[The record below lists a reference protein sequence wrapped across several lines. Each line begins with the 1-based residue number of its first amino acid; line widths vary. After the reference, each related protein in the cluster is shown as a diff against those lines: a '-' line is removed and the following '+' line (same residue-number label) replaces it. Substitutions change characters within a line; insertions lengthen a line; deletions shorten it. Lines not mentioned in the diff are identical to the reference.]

1 MNPVEQSPAK
11 LWLIGVVG
19 TSVFFIYNLWLISN
33 GHFHE
38 DAYILFIYVDNILS
52 GNGISY
58 YPGGPH
64 AEGATDFLW
73 LLLLAGV
80 GLSGLDVGTSAILLN
95 AVGAG
100 IITTVISH
108 EIMRAQLT
116 DKKTIGLMSLFVV
129 LWAVQSPLVA
139 AVGGHSVYLYMALVL
154 LTFVATSREEHLS
167 KVPYLAIIIALF
179 RPDGVIM
186 GVAFTLIGLVRVY
199 KRRQFKTYLLGM
211 SVTFVIGIVYFVWRY
226 NYFGN
231 LLPLPLYVKGHTDLI
246 ESVKTNLRWGVF
258 NLYTFL
264 PCALLLLMSKKIMHY
279 LVLVSPL
286 ILLFVALTMV
296 HQSQNIGY
304 RFQAPIFIVA
314 YFVLVQLLLARF
326 KEQKAG
332 AVLSKGLV
340 VYLVGFVVIAGYHV
354 NKSMYA
360 VTFHHGNKAPYTMHD
375 KLPKDLTIAVTEAG
389 HFSYWNQSG
398 GHVLVDLVGLN
409 SVYPAKNTIDV
420 QYMKQLSPDVMMVHQ
435 YYHIDPTPLVVPG
448 EKVLP
453 LTDNNMQ
460 HFKLKS
466 PPTDAQ
472 RPGLSKA
479 SLAAIVS
486 IEFLQSRY
494 NNYDIYLVYHAGNEF
509 FSYIYAF
516 KKSLGISSSMAQLIK
531 DSFEPK
537 NRLSYYQMIS
547 SNDR

>member
-11 LWLIGVVG
+11 LWLIGVAG
-19 TSVFFIYNLWLISN
+19 ASVFFIYNLWLISN

-73 LLLLAGV
+73 LLLLTGV
-80 GLSGLDVGTSAILLN
+80 GLSGLDVGTSTILLN
-95 AVGAG
+95 AVGVG

-139 AVGGHSVYLYMALVL
+139 AVSGFSVYLYVALVL

-211 SVTFVIGIVYFVWRY
+211 LIAFVIGIVYFVWRY

-231 LLPLPLYVKGHTDLI
+231 LLPLPLYVKGHTDLT

-264 PCALLLLMSKKIMHY
+264 PCALLLLMSKKITHY
-279 LVLVSPL
+279 LVLMSPL

-354 NKSMYA
+354 NKSME
-360 VTFHHGNKAPYTMHD
+360 VTTSNHRDLVPYTMHD
-375 KLPKDLTIAVTEAG
+375 KLPKGLTIAVTKAG
-389 HFSYWNQSG
+389 RFSYWNQSG

-409 SVYPAKNTIDV
+409 SVYPAKNIIDM
-420 QYMKQLSPDVMMVHQ
+420 QYMKQLSPDVLLFHQ
-435 YYHIDPTPLVVPG
+435 NLIDPTPLVVPG
-448 EKVLP
+448 ERVLR
-453 LTDNNMQ
+453 LTDNNKQ

-466 PPTDAQ
+466 PTTDAQ
-472 RPGLSKA
+472 RPGLSKV
-479 SLAAIVS
+479 SLAATVS
-486 IEFLQSRY
+486 IEFLQSQ
-494 NNYDIYLVYHAGNEF
+494 YDDYDVYLIYRPEDKFRSH
-509 FSYIYAF
+509 IYAF

-547 SNDR
+547 SN

>member
-1 MNPVEQSPAK
+1 MTPVEQSPAK
-11 LWLIGVVG
+11 LSLIGVVG
-19 TSVFFIYNLWLISN
+19 ASVFFIYNLWLISN

-73 LLLLAGV
+73 LLLLTGV

-95 AVGAG
+95 AVGVG

-139 AVGGHSVYLYMALVL
+139 AVSGFSVYLYMALVL

-211 SVTFVIGIVYFVWRY
+211 LIAFVIGIVYFVWRY

-231 LLPLPLYVKGHTDLI
+231 LLPLPLYVKGHTDLT
-246 ESVKTNLRWGVF
+246 ESVKANLRWGVF

-264 PCALLLLMSKKIMHY
+264 PCALLLLMSKKITHY
-279 LVLVSPL
+279 LVLMSPL

-326 KEQKAG
+326 KEQKAD

-354 NKSMYA
+354 NKSME
-360 VTFHHGNKAPYTMHD
+360 VTTSNHRDLVPYTMHD
-375 KLPKDLTIAVTEAG
+375 KLPKDLTIAVTKAG
-389 HFSYWNQSG
+389 RFSYWNQSG

-409 SVYPAKNTIDV
+409 SEYPAKNIIDV
-420 QYMKQLSPDVMMVHQ
+420 QYMKQLSPDVMLFHQ
-435 YYHIDPTPLVVPG
+435 NLIDPAPLVVPG
-448 EKVLP
+448 EKVLR
-453 LTDNNMQ
+453 LTDNNKQ
-460 HFKLKS
+460 HFKPKS
-466 PPTDAQ
+466 PSTDAQ
-472 RPGLSKA
+472 RPGLSKVF
-479 SLAAIVS
+479 LAATVS
-486 IEFLQSRY
+486 IEFLQSQY
-494 NNYDIYLVYHAGNEF
+494 DDYDIYLIYRPEDKFRSH
-509 FSYIYAF
+509 IYAF
-516 KKSLGISSSMAQLIK
+516 KKSLGISSSMAQLLK

-537 NRLSYYQMIS
+537 NHLSYYQMIS
-547 SNDR
+547 SNY

>member
-19 TSVFFIYNLWLISN
+19 ASVFFIYNLWLISN

-73 LLLLAGV
+73 LLLLTGV

-108 EIMRAQLT
+108 EIMRTQLT

-139 AVGGHSVYLYMALVL
+139 AVSGFSVYLYVALVL

-211 SVTFVIGIVYFVWRY
+211 LIAFVIGIVYFVWRY

-231 LLPLPLYVKGHTDLI
+231 LLPLPLYVKGHTDLT
-246 ESVKTNLRWGVF
+246 ESVRTNLRWDVF

-264 PCALLLLMSKKIMHY
+264 PCALLLLMSKKITHY
-279 LVLVSPL
+279 LVLMSPL

-296 HQSQNIGY
+296 HQSQNTGY

-332 AVLSKGLV
+332 ALLSKGLV

-354 NKSMYA
+354 NKSMK
-360 VTFHHGNKAPYTMHD
+360 VTTFSYFNRASYTMHD

-389 HFSYWNQSG
+389 RFSYWNQSG

-409 SVYPAKNTIDV
+409 SVYPAKNIIDV
-420 QYMKQLSPDVMMVHQ
+420 QYMKQLSPDVILFHHDRQ
-435 YYHIDPTPLVVPG
+435 IDPAPLVVSG

-453 LTDNNMQ
+453 LTDNNKQ

-472 RPGLSKA
+472 RSGLSKV
-479 SLAAIVS
+479 SLAATVS
-486 IEFLQSRY
+486 IEFLQSQY
-494 NNYDIYLVYHAGNEF
+494 DDYDIYLVDYKEDGIHRH
-509 FSYIYAF
+509 IYAF
-516 KKSLGISSSMAQLIK
+516 KKSLGISSSMAQLLK

-547 SNDR
+547 SNY

>member
-1 MNPVEQSPAK
+1 MNPIEQSPAK

-19 TSVFFIYNLWLISN
+19 ASVFFIYNLWLISG

-38 DAYILFIYVDNILS
+38 DTYILFVYVDNILS

-95 AVGAG
+95 SVGVG

-139 AVGGHSVYLYMALVL
+139 AVSGFSVYLYMALVL
-154 LTFVATSREEHLS
+154 LTFIATSREEHLS

-199 KRRQFKTYLLGM
+199 KRRQFKTYLPGM
-211 SVTFVIGIVYFVWRY
+211 LIAFVIGIVYFVWRY

-231 LLPLPLYVKGHTDLI
+231 LLPLPLYVKGHTDLT
-246 ESVKTNLRWGVF
+246 ESVRTNLRWGVF

-264 PCALLLLMSKKIMHY
+264 PCALLLLMSKKITHY
-279 LVLVSPL
+279 LVLMSPL
-286 ILLFVALTMV
+286 ILLFVALTMI

-354 NKSMYA
+354 NKSMEMTTSDHQDL
-360 VTFHHGNKAPYTMHD
+360 VPYTMHD
-375 KLPKDLTIAVTEAG
+375 KLPKDLTIAVTKAG
-389 HFSYWNQSG
+389 RFSYWNQSG

-409 SVYPAKNTIDV
+409 SVYPAKNIIDA
-420 QYMKQLSPDVMMVHQ
+420 QYMKQLSPDVMLFHQ
-435 YYHIDPTPLVVPG
+435 NLIDPAPLVVPG
-448 EKVLP
+448 EKVLR
-453 LTDNNMQ
+453 LTDNNKQ
-460 HFKLKS
+460 HFKLKIPS
-466 PPTDAQ
+466 TDAQ
-472 RPGLSKA
+472 RPGLSKV
-479 SLAAIVS
+479 SLAATVS
-486 IEFLQSRY
+486 IEFLKSQY
-494 NNYDIYLVYHAGNEF
+494 DDYDIYLIYRPEDKFRSH
-509 FSYIYAF
+509 IYAF
-516 KKSLGISSSMAQLIK
+516 KKSLGISSSMAQLLK

-537 NRLSYYQMIS
+537 NFLSYYQMIS
-547 SNDR
+547 SN

>member
-1 MNPVEQSPAK
+1 MTPVEQSPAK
-11 LWLIGVVG
+11 LWLIGAAG
-19 TSVFFIYNLWLISN
+19 ASVFFIYNLWLISN

-73 LLLLAGV
+73 LLLLTGV
-80 GLSGLDVGTSAILLN
+80 GLSGLDVGTSTILLN
-95 AVGAG
+95 SVGAG

-108 EIMRAQLT
+108 EIMRAQLM

-139 AVGGHSVYLYMALVL
+139 AVSGFSVYLYMALVL

-211 SVTFVIGIVYFVWRY
+211 LIAFVIGIVYFVWRY
-226 NYFGN
+226 HYFGN
-231 LLPLPLYVKGHTDLI
+231 LLPLPLYVKGHTDLT
-246 ESVKTNLRWGVF
+246 ESVRTNLRWGVF

-264 PCALLLLMSKKIMHY
+264 PCALLLLMSKKITHY
-279 LVLVSPL
+279 LVLMSPL

-354 NKSMYA
+354 NKSMEMTTSDHRDL
-360 VTFHHGNKAPYTMHD
+360 VPYTMHD
-375 KLPKDLTIAVTEAG
+375 KLPKDLTIAVTKAG
-389 HFSYWNQSG
+389 RFSYWNQSG

-409 SVYPAKNTIDV
+409 SVYPAKNIIDM
-420 QYMKQLSPDVMMVHQ
+420 QYMKQLSPDVLLFHQ
-435 YYHIDPTPLVVPG
+435 NLIDPTPLVVPG
-448 EKVLP
+448 EKVLR
-453 LTDNNMQ
+453 LTDNNKQ

-466 PPTDAQ
+466 PPIDAQ
-472 RPGLSKA
+472 RPGLSKV
-479 SLAAIVS
+479 SLAATVS
-486 IEFLQSRY
+486 IEFLQSQY
-494 NNYDIYLVYHAGNEF
+494 DDYDIYLIYRPEDKFRSH
-509 FSYIYAF
+509 IYAF
-516 KKSLGISSSMAQLIK
+516 KKSLGISSSMAQLLK

-537 NRLSYYQMIS
+537 NHLSYYQMIS
-547 SNDR
+547 ST